1 MNAMLRQNRQM
12 LRPLLAAAWLTLM
25 AATGWAENIRISPS
39 TAKIHE
45 PITFELTGCSS
56 CENIVWVFTKIGDP
70 SVGNGGDGYTVTIP
84 FPIAGRYRARVT
96 GTQAFG
102 AYSHYVTAM
111 KEFTVTAT
119 PFTITILPREGGIVR
134 GGIGQEDGIECSLG
148 LSSNFCTET
157 YLIGQNAHLKVIP
170 NPGWFFLGWMLNDLP
185 VKNAGVHQVDID
197 KMSLIK
203 DIPPIKNENNIFIPY
218 FERVII
224 SAPDRVKR
232 DEIFDVTMTLEPLP
246 PTNFLALWEP
256 AILLDLEGEKT
267 EELPERGTVQM
278 YDFGYDI
285 DGDGDIDSGQTSYAS
300 NFFIDRGMK
309 TIKVVYNSYHP
320 QIPPQTIKITASI
333 EKDTFKSEPI
343 LVLNRIRQYTLYE
356 DYPALATVN
365 KFDLEIVKWV
375 DYWDDWNYPDENN
388 PYTFKETD
396 IDYDLV
402 KAICYK
408 ETLMKSEDVMTL
420 TPPAINGLSKTGGSK
435 YWRRD
440 WNWRAM
446 PDQNGQY
453 EISEARPFMNYSGVS
468 DTTASDSIKWGIRW
482 LYVYKTNASR
492 DDSTN
497 KMYNPQ
503 WIGWEDALSSYR
515 STNEESEYAQKV
527 MAIYKSGKNPHTIYS
542 KKERKN
548 IPIKPHYLWPVMTD
562 GFSRDSGFSKKEK
575 AYLRWVLRKNAQQ
588 N

>member
-1 MNAMLRQNRQM
+1 
-12 LRPLLAAAWLTLM
+12 M
-25 AATGWAENIRISPS
+25 ADTHGRDRLAENIRISPS

-203 DIPPIKNENNIFIPY
+203 DIP
-218 FERVII
+218 
-224 SAPDRVKR
+224 
-232 DEIFDVTMTLEPLP
+232 
-246 PTNFLALWEP
+246 
-256 AILLDLEGEKT
+256 
-267 EELPERGTVQM
+267 
-278 YDFGYDI
+278 
-285 DGDGDIDSGQTSYAS
+285 
-300 NFFIDRGMK
+300 
-309 TIKVVYNSYHP
+309 
-320 QIPPQTIKITASI
+320 
-333 EKDTFKSEPI
+333 
-343 LVLNRIRQYTLYE
+343 
-356 DYPALATVN
+356 
-365 KFDLEIVKWV
+365 
-375 DYWDDWNYPDENN
+375 
-388 PYTFKETD
+388 
-396 IDYDLV
+396 
-402 KAICYK
+402 
-408 ETLMKSEDVMTL
+408 
-420 TPPAINGLSKTGGSK
+420 
-435 YWRRD
+435 
-440 WNWRAM
+440 
-446 PDQNGQY
+446 
-453 EISEARPFMNYSGVS
+453 
-468 DTTASDSIKWGIRW
+468 
-482 LYVYKTNASR
+482 
-492 DDSTN
+492 
-497 KMYNPQ
+497 Q